1 MFGKKRKLRKDLPA
15 IDLRKKPVKGL
26 FGQTKLVATTKK
38 EQRTIKKKLMEHY
51 PDRYYID
58 DLYEWNSIRGRDE
71 LSWIDDIEAY
81 EALFGE

>member
-51 PDRYYID
+51 PDRYYIGPTERQKSS
-58 DLYEWNSIRGRDE
+58 LK
-71 LSWIDDIEAY
+71 
-81 EALFGE
+81 ALIILQ